1 MIIKANKEIL
11 ADVKGYGLSSLD
23 EYINKA
29 DEMTRKWIDR
39 NTMKSEQ
46 FPSSWMTICV
56 LPIWIIQVV
65 FILRI
70 FPSSLLDRCVR
81 K

>member
-29 DEMTRKWIDR
+29 NWEI
-39 NTMKSEQ
+39 SE
-46 FPSSWMTICV
+46 V
-56 LPIWIIQVV
+56 
-65 FILRI
+65 
-70 FPSSLLDRCVR
+70 
-81 K
+81 